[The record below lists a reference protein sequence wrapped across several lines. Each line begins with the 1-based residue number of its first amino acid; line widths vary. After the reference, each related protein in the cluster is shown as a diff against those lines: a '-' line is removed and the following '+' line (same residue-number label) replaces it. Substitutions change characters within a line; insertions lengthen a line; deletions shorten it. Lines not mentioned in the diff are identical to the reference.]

1 MSIAIMQGMACGI
14 PIIAS
19 GVDGINNMIQENVTG
34 LLVPVKNKEK
44 LAESIDRLASDNS
57 LADKLSKNALNFA
70 TANYSNLIM
79 YNRCVKIF
87 DIYK

>member
-1 MSIAIMQGMACGI
+1 MQGMACGI

-57 LADKLSKNALNFA
+57 LADKVSKNALNFA